1 MEPPLCLP
9 LCCHNARYAHY
20 VQRVQPS
27 LMDVESP
34 DFQND
39 PPGQKAREDKRSGE
53 VACVVQSLL
62 AECAINIVLEIA
74 MPTRNVVLTDS
85 QAKFVEQMVASGHY
99 QNASEVLR
107 EGLRLVQ
114 AREAEQA
121 AKLAALRE
129 AVAVGIADIEAGRYI
144 EFKDATALDRYLTK
158 IADQAING
166 A

>member
-1 MEPPLCLP
+1 
-9 LCCHNARYAHY
+9 
-20 VQRVQPS
+20 
-27 LMDVESP
+27 
-34 DFQND
+34 
-39 PPGQKAREDKRSGE
+39 
-53 VACVVQSLL
+53 
-62 AECAINIVLEIA
+62 

-129 AVAVGIADIEAGRYI
+129 AVAVGIADIEAGRYT
-144 EFKDATALDRYLTK
+144 EFNDAASLDASYRQVWCMRHRPVMT
-158 IADQAING
+158 DQAASRCRSCSSSFTGSPSLNRTPPMSSAMRSWPRILRQ
-166 A
+166 AFSAS

>member
-1 MEPPLCLP
+1 MGCFT
-9 LCCHNARYAHY
+9 
-20 VQRVQPS
+20 QQI
-27 LMDVESP
+27 
-34 DFQND
+34 
-39 PPGQKAREDKRSGE
+39 
-53 VACVVQSLL
+53 L
-62 AECAINIVLEIA
+62 AECAISQVLEIA

-129 AVAVGIADIEAGRYI
+129 AVAVGIADIEAGRYT
-144 EFKDATALDRYLTK
+144 EFNDAASLRSH
-158 IADQAING
+158 ING
-166 A
+166 INKRVLAKHG